1 MHTLVSDGS
10 TVSHRM
16 NPSSAFIRPATP
28 ADFEAILRLNQE
40 WEHFTSPLD
49 HIRLARLHAQALY
62 HRVSECDRQVVAF
75 LLALGPGAAYDSPNY
90 RYFDDGRGDFIYID
104 RIVVGHA
111 YQRSGLGEA
120 LYDDVLGFARDH
132 GAVRLTCEVDLE
144 PLNLGSD
151 RFHARR
157 GFAEVATQRVADGR
171 KRVSLRECIVVGA
184 TG

>member
-1 MHTLVSDGS
+1 MHTLASGGY

-16 NPSSAFIRPATP
+16 SPSSAFIRPATP

-49 HIRLARLHAQALY
+49 RARLARLHAQAVY
-62 HRVSECDRQVVAF
+62 HRVHECDGQVVAF
-75 LLALGPGAAYDSPNY
+75 LLAFGPGADYDSPNY
-90 RYFDDGRGDFIYID
+90 RYFEDVGDDFIYID

-111 YQRSGLGEA
+111 QQRSGLGEA

-144 PLNLGSD
+144 PLNVGSD

-157 GFAEVATQRVADGR
+157 GFVEVATQRVADGR
-171 KRVSLRECIVVGA
+171 KRVSLRECDVN
-184 TG
+184 